1 MFRNG
6 RKAGDVP
13 SYIAI
18 PKMAGNGRH
27 GDDGGGQTIVRG
39 KQLSDYLAGIRS
51 VVKSGRKTGDAPSYL
66 ANPKMAGT

>member
-1 MFRNG
+1 
-6 RKAGDVP
+6 
-13 SYIAI
+13 
-18 PKMAGNGRH
+18 MAGNGRH